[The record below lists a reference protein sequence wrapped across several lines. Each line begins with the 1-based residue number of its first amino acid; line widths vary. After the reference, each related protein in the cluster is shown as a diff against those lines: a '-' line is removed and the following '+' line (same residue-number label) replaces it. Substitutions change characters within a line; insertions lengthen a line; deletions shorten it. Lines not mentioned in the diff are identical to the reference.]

1 MKLPTFSSLKCIIA
15 LPVSILL
22 ALSVVSANF
31 YDPTFFHQLNQHAGV
46 QNWCGVVGSYSGG
59 SLVELFGPAALFI
72 PWFIL
77 KLSFSSKNY
86 LSRISTSYVAV
97 ILLLSVSIA
106 HQLWWPLSL
115 TELPY
120 SSLLKYPGYAGI
132 IGAQWLE
139 LTLGTGMTSFL
150 TGAIVVICTIKL
162 FDELPFKM
170 LISAAIHVGIILPSY
185 LLKQIWRS
193 LVQRNSIELSTLF
206 PWLKPNQPSSPTS
219 FPLGPD
225 SRSGDP
231 MANGEEIS
239 P

>member
-1 MKLPTFSSLKCIIA
+1 MKLPTFPSLKCIIA

-22 ALSVVSANF
+22 ALSAVSANF

-46 QNWCGVVGSYSGG
+46 RNWCGVVGSYSGG
-59 SLVELFGPAALFI
+59 SLVEFFGPAALFV

-106 HQLWWPLSL
+106 HQLWWPISL
-115 TELPY
+115 AELPD
-120 SSLLKYPGYAGI
+120 SSLLRYPGYAGI

-139 LTLGTGMTSFL
+139 LTLGTGMTNFL
-150 TGAIVVICTIKL
+150 TGVIVVICTIKL

-185 LLKQIWRS
+185 LLKQIWGP
-193 LVQRNSIELSTLF
+193 LVQGNSIELSTRF
-206 PWLKPNQPSSPTS
+206 PWLKSNQPSSPMS
-219 FPLGPD
+219 FPLDPD

-231 MANGEEIS
+231 MANGDETS

>member
-1 MKLPTFSSLKCIIA
+1 MKHPTFFSLKCIIA

-22 ALSVVSANF
+22 ALSAVSANF
-31 YDPTFFHQLNQHAGV
+31 YDPTFFNQLNQHARV
-46 QNWCGVVGSYSGG
+46 QNWCGIVGSYSGG
-59 SLVELFGPAALFI
+59 SLVELFGPAALFV

-97 ILLLSVSIA
+97 ILLFSVSIA
-106 HQLWWPLSL
+106 HQLWWPISL
-115 TELPY
+115 TELAN
-120 SSLLKYPGYAGI
+120 SSLLRYPGYAGI
-132 IGAQWLE
+132 TGAHWLE
-139 LTLGTGMTSFL
+139 LTLGTGMTNFL
-150 TGAIVVICTIKL
+150 TGVIIVICTIKL

-170 LISAAIHVGIILPSY
+170 FISAAIHVGIILPSY

-193 LVQRNSIELSTLF
+193 LIQRNSIEWSALF
-206 PWLKPNQPSSPTS
+206 SWFKPNQPSSLPS
-219 FPLGPD
+219 FPLDPD

-231 MANGEEIS
+231 MANREETS

>member
-1 MKLPTFSSLKCIIA
+1 MKLPTSSSLKCIIA

-22 ALSVVSANF
+22 ALSAVSANF
-31 YDPTFFHQLNQHAGV
+31 YDPTFFHQLNQLSVV
-46 QNWCGVVGSYSGG
+46 QNWCGVLGSYSGG
-59 SLVELFGPAALFI
+59 SLVELFGPAALFV

-86 LSRISTSYVAV
+86 RSRISTSYFAV

-106 HQLWWPLSL
+106 HQLWWPISL
-115 TELPY
+115 TELPN
-120 SSLLKYPGYAGI
+120 SSLLRYPGYAGVT
-132 IGAQWLE
+132 GAQWLE
-139 LTLGTGMTSFL
+139 LTLGTGMTNFL

-170 LISAAIHVGIILPSY
+170 LISAAIQVGIILPSY
-185 LLKQIWRS
+185 LLKQIWRP
-193 LVQRNSIELSTLF
+193 LLQGNSIELSTHF

-219 FPLGPD
+219 FPLNSD

-231 MANGEEIS
+231 MANGEETS